1 MGPVQNVPLKIQK
14 LLLKNTVVS
23 LKQLRDE
30 LSARSR
36 SSLFRDLRKLD
47 VISSYT
53 HTGQYHA
60 LKRTAKFDES
70 GLWFFQD
77 IGFSQ
82 YGTLKKTL
90 VHMISHSPAGM
101 THKGLKKLFRID
113 VQKPLTEGVNTN
125 AVSRQLLPSRI
136 YVYLSADESKAE
148 DQFQRRLALS
158 DRSLDMTL
166 PPESIRIEILVEV
179 IHAPE
184 RTLDEH
190 VLGPLLRK
198 RGVIIKDD
206 EIAYVLAYYAIKKK
220 RIMKSSV

>member
-1 MGPVQNVPLKIQK
+1 MNPVQNVPLKIQK

-30 LSARSR
+30 LSDRSR

-60 LKRTAKFDES
+60 LKRTATFDES

-90 VHMISHSPAGM
+90 VHMISH
-101 THKGLKKLFRID
+101 
-113 VQKPLTEGVNTN
+113 
-125 AVSRQLLPSRI
+125 
-136 YVYLSADESKAE
+136 
-148 DQFQRRLALS
+148 
-158 DRSLDMTL
+158 
-166 PPESIRIEILVEV
+166 
-179 IHAPE
+179 
-184 RTLDEH
+184 
-190 VLGPLLRK
+190 
-198 RGVIIKDD
+198 
-206 EIAYVLAYYAIKKK
+206 
-220 RIMKSSV
+220 